1 MQYLKYYIIEH
12 ANLVIPKN
20 GDWMELIEKL
30 EPIIIFSAV
39 IIGLLLSNISIIA
52 QNTDYLINIFLCLML
67 FGLFMEVDLNE
78 LKNSFKNV
86 KFTST
91 SIIINFIWTPL
102 FGYFLGTLFLKGNVD
117 VLVGFFMLILTPC
130 TDWYLVFTKMAKGD
144 LPLSLSI
151 LPINLVL
158 QIILLPVYLV
168 IFFSSG
174 NAMDYTQL
182 GYSLLIVIVI
192 PFIAAHIVKFI
203 LNDDLKEKAT
213 NLFTDLQIWF
223 LSLAV
228 LCIFASQGGLLFK
241 NLDSVVTIFIPL
253 IIFFVVN
260 VAIDLLVSEKI
271 NFTYQGYASLTMTTL
286 ARNSPLAL
294 AIAINSFPGHELI
307 SIALVIGP
315 LIELPV
321 LYIVSKFCLWV
332 KDSGLFFTCRLF

>member
-1 MQYLKYYIIEH
+1 
-12 ANLVIPKN
+12 
-20 GDWMELIEKL
+20 MEMIEKL

-39 IIGLLLSNISIIA
+39 IIGLLFSNLDIIA
-52 QNTDYLINIFLCLML
+52 QNASHLINLFLCLIL
-67 FGLFMEVDLNE
+67 FGLFLEVDMNE

-91 SIIINFIWTPL
+91 SLIINFLWTPL
-102 FGYFLGTLFLKGNVD
+102 FGYFLGSLFLKGNVD
-117 VLVGFFMLILTPC
+117 VLIGFFMLILTPC

-144 LPLSLSI
+144 LTLSLSI

-158 QIILLPVYLV
+158 QIILLPIYLM

-174 NAMDYTQL
+174 NTMDYSQL
-182 GYSLLIVIVI
+182 AYSLLIVIVI
-192 PFIAAHIVKFI
+192 PFVAAQIVKFI
-203 LNDDLKEKAT
+203 LNANLKEKAT
-213 NLFTDLQIWF
+213 NLFTSLQIWF

-228 LCIFASQGGLLFK
+228 FCIFASQGELLFD
-241 NLDSVVTIFIPL
+241 NLNSVLTIFIPL
-253 IIFFVVN
+253 ILFFIAN
-260 VAIDLLVSEKI
+260 VIIDLLLSEKI
-271 NFTYQGYASLTMTTL
+271 NFTYSEYASLTMTTL

-294 AIAINSFPGHELI
+294 AIAINSFPGHELV

-332 KDSGLFFTCRLF
+332 KNSGLFFSCKVF

>member
-1 MQYLKYYIIEH
+1 M
-12 ANLVIPKN
+12 PKK
-20 GDWMELIEKL
+20 GEYMELIEKL

-39 IIGLLLSNISIIA
+39 IIGLIFSNIDVIA
-52 QNTDYLINIFLCLML
+52 QNTGYLINISLCLML
-67 FGLFMEVDLNE
+67 FGLFLEVPLGK
-78 LKNSFKNV
+78 LKDSFKNV

-102 FGYFLGTLFLKGNVD
+102 FGYFLGSLFLKGNVD
-117 VLVGFFMLILTPC
+117 VLIGFFMLILTPC

-144 LPLSLSI
+144 LTLSLSI
-151 LPINLVL
+151 LPINLIL
-158 QIILLPVYLV
+158 QIILLPIYLV

-174 NAMDYTQL
+174 NAMDYSQL
-182 GYSLLIVIVI
+182 AYSLLIVIVI
-192 PFIAAHIVKFI
+192 PFIAAQIVKFV
-203 LNDDLKEKAT
+203 LNNELSEKASD
-213 NLFTDLQIWF
+213 LFSSLQIWF

-228 LCIFASQGGLLFK
+228 FCIFASQGELLFN
-241 NLDSVVTIFIPL
+241 NLNSVVTIFIPL
-253 IIFFVVN
+253 ILFFIVN
-260 VAIDLLVSEKI
+260 VIIDLLVSENI
-271 NFTYQGYASLTMTTL
+271 NFTYKEYASLTMTTL

-332 KDSGLFFTCRLF
+332 KNSGLFFSCKLF

>member
-1 MQYLKYYIIEH
+1 
-12 ANLVIPKN
+12 
-20 GDWMELIEKL
+20 MEMIEKL

-39 IIGLLLSNISIIA
+39 IIGLLFSNIDIIA
-52 QNTDYLINIFLCLML
+52 QNSSHLINLFLCLML
-67 FGLFMEVDLNE
+67 FGLFLEVDMNE

-91 SIIINFIWTPL
+91 SLIINFLWTPL
-102 FGYFLGTLFLKGNVD
+102 FGYFLGSLFLKGNVD

-144 LPLSLSI
+144 LTLSLSI

-158 QIILLPVYLV
+158 QIILLPIYLM

-174 NAMDYTQL
+174 NTMDYSQL
-182 GYSLLIVIVI
+182 AYSLLIVIVI
-192 PFIAAHIVKFI
+192 PFVAAQIVKFI
-203 LNDDLKEKAT
+203 LNADLKETAT
-213 NLFTDLQIWF
+213 NLFTSLQIWF

-228 LCIFASQGGLLFK
+228 FCIFASQGELLFD
-241 NLDSVVTIFIPL
+241 NLNSVLTIFIPL
-253 IIFFVVN
+253 ILFFIAN
-260 VAIDLLVSEKI
+260 VIIDLLLSEKI
-271 NFTYQGYASLTMTTL
+271 NFTYSEYASLTMTTL

-294 AIAINSFPGHELI
+294 AIAINSFPGHELV

-321 LYIVSKFCLWV
+321 LYIVTKFCLWV
-332 KDSGLFFTCRLF
+332 KNSGLFFSCKVF